1 MIHLF
6 ISLDKFLIELKS
18 DQQFEFETFM
28 MVFSISSTDL
38 ILDVWLHR
46 HI

>member
-1 MIHLF
+1 M
-6 ISLDKFLIELKS
+6 EPKS

-28 MVFSISSTDL
+28 LEFSISSTDL
-38 ILDVWLHR
+38 MLDVWLHK